1 MEYALLIGIPVVIAA
16 LGLGYAAY
24 AARKSFVWSIKVRDG
39 SSALIRGKIPLT
51 AVGELTDV
59 LNRNGVQNATIYG
72 IKRRGMVMLVFS
84 RSIPKSCHQ
93 GLRNVWAM
101 HAR

>member
-1 MEYALLIGIPVVIAA
+1 MDYVLMIGIPAAIAA
-16 LGLGYAAY
+16 LAVAFIAY
-24 AARKSFVWSIKVRDG
+24 SARKSFVWSIKVREG
-39 SSALIRGKIPLT
+39 SNALIRGKIPLT

-59 LNRNGVQNATIYG
+59 LIRNGVKNATIYG
-72 IKRRGMVMLVFS
+72 IKRRGMVTLVFS